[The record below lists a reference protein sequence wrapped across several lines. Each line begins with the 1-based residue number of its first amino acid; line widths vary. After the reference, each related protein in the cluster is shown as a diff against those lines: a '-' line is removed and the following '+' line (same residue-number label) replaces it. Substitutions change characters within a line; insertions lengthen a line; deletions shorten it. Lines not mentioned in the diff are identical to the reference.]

1 MRSLRPESAA
11 FTLLLGALVTLA
23 SFATDMALPVLAATA
38 ASFGVTSARAAYTLS
53 VFIFGFALGPLLFGA
68 MSDRLG
74 RRPVLLAGCAAF
86 ACFGAVAVFTR
97 SLDAL
102 LLCRL
107 LMGVG
112 AGTVHVVVV
121 AIVRD
126 VYAGAEAR
134 VRQSYVNLA
143 AGLAPLIA
151 PTLGILVAAV
161 GGWRL
166 IYGVLA
172 AGGIALLG
180 TVALRLDEHVPH
192 RTAPASDSLARRYA
206 RVLRHPVSVGYV
218 LVGALN
224 FGALF
229 AYISGSSLVLID
241 VLRVS
246 RRTYGALFACTTLGL
261 VIGAL
266 VSARLT
272 RRGVASKRLVV
283 VGLAAIVSSAVAIL
297 TATVAGVLSVGLL
310 VPLAAVGTVGLGIA
324 RPHTAQGALEP
335 LPEIAGAASA
345 VLSCAQML
353 TAALASTV
361 VAALFTTH
369 SSLAMAAPMAAC
381 ALAAVAVYVAVVRR
395 AERAATRSGGWSADR
410 RRDGRVGLASDGT
423 RSAENWRTHSRSSRR
438 RRSPSTS
445 WRSVG
450 FRCTTR
456 TRRAR
461 RRPNGPNSVHASPWR
476 TPCCS

>member
-1 MRSLRPESAA
+1 MRSLRPRSAA

-23 SFATDMALPVLAATA
+23 SFATDMGLPVLDATA
-38 ASFGVTSARAAYTLS
+38 ASLRVTSARAAYTLS

-68 MSDRLG
+68 LSDRLG

-86 ACFGAVAVFTR
+86 AGFGAVAAFAR
-97 SLDAL
+97 SIDAL

-112 AGTVHVVVV
+112 AGTVQVLVV
-121 AIVRD
+121 AMVRD

-143 AGLAPLIA
+143 AGLAPVIA
-151 PTLGILVAAV
+151 PTLGILTAAV

-180 TVALRLDEHVPH
+180 TVALRLDESLP
-192 RTAPASDSLARRYA
+192 RRMAPASDSLARRYA
-206 RVLRHPVSVGYV
+206 RVLRNPVSVGYV

-246 RRTYGALFACTTLGL
+246 RRTYGALFACTALGL
-261 VIGAL
+261 VVGAW

-272 RRGVASKRLVV
+272 RRGVAAERLVV
-283 VGLAAIVSSAVAIL
+283 VGLAAVAASAVAIL
-297 TATVAGVLSVGLL
+297 TTTVAGVLSVGLL
-310 VPLAAVGTVGLGIA
+310 VPLAAIGTVGQGIV

-335 LPEIAGAASA
+335 LPEIAGVASA
-345 VLSCAQML
+345 VLSGAQML
-353 TAALASTV
+353 TGALASAI
-361 VAALFTTH
+361 VAALFDAH
-369 SSLAMAAPMAAC
+369 SSLALAAPMAAC
-381 ALAAVAVYVAVVRR
+381 ALAAVAVYVAVVRL
-395 AERAATRSGGWSADR
+395 AERAATRASSWSADR
-410 RRDGRVGLASDGT
+410 GSDGRFGLV
-423 RSAENWRTHSRSSRR
+423 
-438 RRSPSTS
+438 STQ
-445 WRSVG
+445 
-450 FRCTTR
+450 
-456 TRRAR
+456 
-461 RRPNGPNSVHASPWR
+461 HQ
-476 TPCCS
+476 